1 MRNQLEGVA
10 RARTEHE
17 QLMRS
22 EAKTISGSIKRVR
35 GDLK

>member
-10 RARTEHE
+10 RARTERE

-22 EAKTISGSIKRVR
+22 KAKTVSGSIKR
-35 GDLK
+35 G